1 MAEKS
6 TIKYEDYLHPLLAA
20 DPAYAAEYL
29 NACLED
35 EDPHTLLIGLRDV
48 AQAHGTAWSSDAD
61 GSRQEMLEGLLT
73 EAENPALR
81 DLVTLLDALG
91 FALRITPKAA

>member
-1 MAEKS
+1 MAEKL
-6 TIKYEDYLHPLLAA
+6 TIKYEDYLHPRLAA

-35 EDPHTLLIGLRDV
+35 EDPHTLLVGLRDV
-48 AQAHGTAWSSDAD
+48 AQAHGADWSSD
-61 GSRQEMLEGLLT
+61 GSRQETLEGLLA
-73 EAENPALR
+73 EAENPAIH
-81 DLVTLLDALG
+81 DLVTVLDALG